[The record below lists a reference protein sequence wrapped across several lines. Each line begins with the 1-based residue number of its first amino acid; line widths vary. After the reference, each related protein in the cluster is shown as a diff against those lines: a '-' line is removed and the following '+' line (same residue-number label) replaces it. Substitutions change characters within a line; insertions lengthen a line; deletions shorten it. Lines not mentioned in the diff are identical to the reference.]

1 MPSRAEYE
9 KVATKWR
16 RDSSELLS
24 LLAPPPSSPVVEL
37 QDGQEVQCRSL
48 SPSECLFPLCQA
60 DVLLSRAEL
69 RSLFSKARIK
79 KMIQADEDVGKVA
92 QATPIVVCT
101 SR

>member
-1 MPSRAEYE
+1 M
-9 KVATKWR
+9 KWR

-24 LLAPPPSSPVVEL
+24 LLAPPPSSPVVDL

-48 SPSECLFPLCQA
+48 SPSECPFPLCKA